1 MLVQTNKRLNRFS
14 EVKQKE
20 CLLQDASLDLLQAQ
34 IFKILSDVIETNY
47 SSYTNLSDLQEMSI
61 VLKLLHN
68 LLLCSN
74 KKRSTSNGKVKR
86 CFKNI
91 T

>member
-1 MLVQTNKRLNRFS
+1 MLVQMNKRLNRFS

-47 SSYTNLSDLQEMSI
+47 SS
-61 VLKLLHN
+61 
-68 LLLCSN
+68 
-74 KKRSTSNGKVKR
+74 
-86 CFKNI
+86 
-91 T
+91 